1 MPKEISLIFPG
12 QGSQKLGMLTPDL
25 LHNYQDIVNKSS
37 DLLDIN
43 FITLINEDS
52 NNLLNQSSF
61 TQPALLLISY
71 LHFLNFKNI
80 TNLNPI
86 LMSGHS
92 LGEYSALVASNAIDF
107 FDTLELVRRRGTLME
122 SASKGSMAAIMG
134 LEKSI
139 LEGLCANEQNLN
151 NSTVSCANL
160 NSPIQIVIAGT
171 EDAVTNVCNSAKE
184 AGAKRAILLNVSVA
198 SHCMLMQKPAEEFN
212 NYLNKI
218 SISMPNTNILQNFSG
233 EVSNSENMI
242 KENLIN
248 QLTGSVKWMD
258 VMKKVKATNSIV
270 IECGPGKV
278 LQGIGRS
285 NGLSDILN
293 TSAENFNTRLEEL
306 L

>member
-1 MPKEISLIFPG
+1 
-12 QGSQKLGMLTPDL
+12 
-25 LHNYQDIVNKSS
+25 
-37 DLLDIN
+37 
-43 FITLINEDS
+43 
-52 NNLLNQSSF
+52 
-61 TQPALLLISY
+61 
-71 LHFLNFKNI
+71 
-80 TNLNPI
+80 
-86 LMSGHS
+86 MSGHS
-92 LGEYSALVASNAIDF
+92 LGEYSALVASNSIDF
-107 FDTLELVRRRGTLME
+107 FETLELVRRRGILME

-139 LEGLCANEQNLN
+139 LEGLCTNEQNLN

-160 NSPIQIVIAGT
+160 NSPMQIVISGT
-171 EDAVTNVCNSAKE
+171 VDAVTNVCNLAKE

-218 SISMPNTNILQNFSG
+218 SICMPNTNILQNFSG
-233 EVSNSENMI
+233 EVSDSEEMI

-258 VMKKVKATNSIV
+258 IMKKVKTTNSIV

-293 TSAENFNTRLEEL
+293 TSAENFNSRLEEL

>member
-61 TQPALLLISY
+61 TQPALLLVSY
-71 LHFLNFKNI
+71 LHFLHFKNTTDI
-80 TNLNPI
+80 NPI
-86 LMSGHS
+86 LMAGHS
-92 LGEYSALVASNAIDF
+92 LGEYSALVASNSIDF
-107 FDTLELVRRRGTLME
+107 FDALKLVRKRGILME
-122 SASKGSMAAIMG
+122 SAPKGSMAAIMG
-134 LEKSI
+134 LDQSV
-139 LEGLCANEQNLN
+139 LESLCANEQNLN
-151 NSTVSCANL
+151 NSIISCANL
-160 NSPIQIVIAGT
+160 NSPIQTVIAGS
-171 EDAVTNVCNSAKE
+171 EDAVTNVCNLAKE

-198 SHCMLMQKPAEEFN
+198 SHCMLMKKPAEAFN
-212 NYLNKI
+212 DYVNQV
-218 SISMPNTNILQNFSG
+218 SISMPNTNIVQNFSG
-233 EVSNSENMI
+233 EVSNSEDMI
-242 KENLIN
+242 KQNLIN
-248 QLTGSVKWMD
+248 QLTGSVKWVD
-258 VMKKVKATNSIV
+258 IMKRVKATNSIV

-285 NGLSDILN
+285 NDLSDILT
-293 TSAENFNTRLEEL
+293 TSAENFNTTLMEL